1 MSHMQQVVEALQA
14 ERAEVK
20 EHLDWLDQQIEEF
33 RGRLENGA
41 RRRAVATRT
50 NGGNGTRDT
59 RARIK
64 DFLRM
69 HAESTAGEV
78 AKGLDMNRNSV
89 ATRLTQMARAGE
101 IQKARRGYSIKS

>member
-1 MSHMQQVVEALQA
+1 
-14 ERAEVK
+14 
-20 EHLDWLDQQIEEF
+20 
-33 RGRLENGA
+33 
-41 RRRAVATRT
+41 
-50 NGGNGTRDT
+50 
-59 RARIK
+59 
-64 DFLRM
+64 M